1 MFYAV
6 TFRSAKPQMAFGFPT
21 LELAEVACLGVAMV
35 DDDDTLGL
43 VFDADA
49 DRLIIDPDEWRAC
62 YDEAERGQADADLLA
77 MTQSA
82 REFTPT
88 CEVYKTADG
97 TLHTTV
103 TKQEE

>member
-6 TFRSAKPQMAFGFPT
+6 TFRSLKPQTAFGFPT
-21 LELAEVACLGVAMV
+21 SELAEVACLGVAMV

-43 VFDADA
+43 VFDSQA
-49 DRLIIDPDEWRAC
+49 DRLTIAPDEWRAC

-77 MTQSA
+77 MTQAA

-88 CEVYKTADG
+88 CEVFKAAG
-97 TLHTTV
+97 V
-103 TKQEE
+103 AKQEE